1 MTNYI
6 KWNGISEDGS
16 DGDKKWNEADLTR
29 GDYQLVVEV
38 ADVIAVPPD
47 GVGGAE
53 KRRQK
58 ALDQW
63 LDKDEDKKKKLIRLI
78 CRIDG
83 EKVYDEEKEA
93 GTGKV
98 SVDKVEMLI
107 KEILGKI
114 KLETKDVL

>member
-16 DGDKKWNEADLTR
+16 DGDRKWKNADFTW
-29 GDYQLVVEV
+29 GDYQFISEV
-38 ADVIAVPPD
+38 AVVLD
-47 GVGGAE
+47 GAGGAE

-63 LDKDEDKKKKLIRLI
+63 LDKDEEKKKKLIRLI

-98 SVDKVEMLI
+98 SVNKVEMLI

>member
-16 DGDKKWNEADLTR
+16 DGDKKWGNADFTW

-38 ADVIAVPPD
+38 ADVIAVPD
-47 GVGGAE
+47 GAGGAE

-63 LDKDEDKKKKLIRLI
+63 LDKDEEKKKKLIRLI